1 VAVSRVAEG
10 LDVSER
16 AVEIQRSEW
25 LLAALLLLVFAPAG
39 IAMGEV
45 WSSVDYYSHGFLVP
59 LVAYWAATRS
69 RTRFRPLENRDRRG
83 FAIAGLAAV
92 VYAAGLAMGVV
103 SLQGLGLVAA
113 VAACAFYL
121 GGVQGVRVLAFPLA
135 FLVFMV
141 PLPQTWITP
150 MIVQLQLIVSATAVD
165 LLGWFGSG
173 VVRQGNVIQLPAG
186 DELFVAEACSGI
198 TSIVT
203 LTPLAVMFA
212 YFTES
217 TLVRR
222 LVIVVA
228 VVPLAMLGNLVRVA
242 VTVAAAER
250 YGAAAATGNLL
261 HEFAGLITFT
271 LACLALIALG
281 ALMHRF
287 APARS

>member
-1 VAVSRVAEG
+1 MAGAVGE
-10 LDVSER
+10 LDVTEH

-25 LLAALLLLVFAPAG
+25 LLAALLVLVFAPAG
-39 IAMGEV
+39 IALGGV

-59 LVAYWAATRS
+59 LVAYWAASRS
-69 RTRFRPLENRDRRG
+69 QTRFRPLANRDRRG
-83 FAIAGLAAV
+83 FAVAALAAV
-92 VYAAGLAMGVV
+92 VYGVGLATAVV
-103 SLQGLGLVAA
+103 SLQGLGLV
-113 VAACAFYL
+113 VAISACALYL

-165 LLGWFGSG
+165 LLGWLGSG
-173 VVRQGNVIQLPAG
+173 AARHGNVIQLPAG

-217 TLVRR
+217 TLARR
-222 LVIVVA
+222 LTIVLA
-228 VVPLAMLGNLVRVA
+228 VVPAAMLGNLLRVS

-250 YGAAAATGNLL
+250 YGADAATGNLL

-271 LACLALIALG
+271 LACLALIGLG
-281 ALMHRF
+281 GLMKRF
-287 APARS
+287 SPAGS